1 MILYPLHTPLRHRW
15 FCCRYAIDTDS
26 VDWTVAENQIA
37 KVGRGASTVVS
48 IKSLSD
54 KKRKL
59 DDVSVDG
66 GDEKRRKVKGDK
78 KTRRSMKAKR

>member
-1 MILYPLHTPLRHRW
+1 M
-15 FCCRYAIDTDS
+15 
-26 VDWTVAENQIA
+26 AENQIA